1 MKTLLLITLSMLL
14 SMEAFAQ
21 TISGGV
27 FAEDN
32 MPVAFANVV
41 LMAKDSSFV
50 DGTITDADGIFS
62 IKKSADA
69 AFMTVSCLG
78 YEPKTLS
85 VNSDC
90 SQIVLK
96 AADLE
101 LGEITVSAGLP
112 KTRIKDGAMVTD
124 VQNTL
129 LAKEGSTERMLGKIP
144 GVIKS
149 KDGFEVF
156 GKGKAEVYINGI
168 KMRDNNVLESL
179 NPANI
184 KTVEV
189 VSNPGAQ
196 YDAEVKAVIRITTL
210 KPVGEGFGFN
220 TKSAICIGKNIDLT
234 NLINMN
240 YRHGKLDVFGTLRYS
255 VYRNWEKQWGE
266 ITNNSNHHW
275 KNVDSVDYNAKYD
288 YIPVVAGFNY
298 QADASNSF
306 GAQYTGTFHSVDDND
321 FGNTLSVFKD
331 GEFYDKVSV
340 DGVGEGKNSHNH
352 LLNTYYNGVA
362 GGFSVD
368 FNADFMLQNHDQY
381 DTNHDLSG
389 NYDDREIRSKNSI
402 TNRFLAQKLVLG
414 HELWGGELS
423 LGAET
428 SFTDRKDNY
437 LSFAEQY
444 VPTAKSQNKQQ
455 SLAGFL
461 EYGFLVGEKVQVQVG
476 LRYEH
481 IDFKYFNEGV
491 KDNDAS
497 RKYDELF
504 PSASLATQIGGMQ
517 IMLSYNE
524 KVSRPTYSEL
534 RNSVSYISRYH
545 REYGDPKLKPAIVR
559 SLSWMAAWNCLQL
572 GVSYTNTSDYIALWQ
587 TVEPLQP
594 EVEKVVPI
602 NIKHLPTIGVQ
613 FAAAPEFGCYHP
625 NFEVMVRKQWLNAMS
640 EDVKKDLSKPYFSV
654 TFENTVDLDN
664 GWNVE
669 VDCNYNGKGNYE
681 YIYLSR
687 DYFSFDVY
695 VRKSFFHDALSVE
708 AGVSDIFFA
717 QRNDIRLCT
726 ETGFLDI
733 HKQSDTREFSL
744 TIKYR
749 FNPAKSKYK
758 GTGAGN
764 EEKERM

>member
-1 MKTLLLITLSMLL
+1 MFAVLTGAAT
-14 SMEAFAQ
+14 FAQ

-32 MPVAFANVV
+32 TPVAFANVV
-41 LMAKDSSFV
+41 LMASDSSFV
-50 DGTITDADGIFS
+50 DGSITDVDGKFT
-62 IKKSADA
+62 IKKSDDA
-69 AFMTVSCLG
+69 AFISISCLG
-78 YEPKTLS
+78 YESKMLS
-85 VNSDC
+85 VNADA

-96 AADLE
+96 AADLM
-101 LGEITVSAGLP
+101 LDEITVSAGLP

-220 TKSAICIGKNIDLT
+220 SKSAICIGKNIDLT

-321 FGNTLSVFKD
+321 FVNTLSVFKD
-331 GEFYDKVSV
+331 GEFFDKVSV

-559 SLSWMAAWNCLQL
+559 DLSWMAAWNCLQL

-602 NIKHLPTIGVQ
+602 NIKHLPTMGVQ

-625 NFEVMVRKQWLNAMS
+625 NFEVMVRKQWLNAMC

-654 TFENTVDLDN
+654 TFENTVEFGN
-664 GWNVE
+664 CWSFE
-669 VDCNYNGKGNYE
+669 ADCNYNGKGNYE
-681 YIYLSR
+681 YIYLSH
-687 DYFSFDVY
+687 DYCSVDAY
-695 VRKSFFHDALSVE
+695 VRKSFLKDALSVE
-708 AGVSDIFFA
+708 VGMSDIFFV
-717 QRNDIRLCT
+717 QRNDIRLST